1 MHRLI
6 HRYSVDDVLSMG
18 GRYNHDEFEKR
29 ARGFCEQSWSEIQ
42 RKARLNLYPKAAPD
56 RLESQ
61 CFKSAWIHAVLHDGL
76 MVDEVEHHFQS
87 AYKIKG
93 EEVQWTL
100 GAIVYQMRN
109 RRSYSAAHT
118 KGDGCDSNQGWA
130 GPFPFL
136 FAIIALLALVGLVY
150 YAVASKR
157 NTSRLSSLSKKD
169 SSYPYER
176 LSQSERRSPVSAE
189 DTKSY
194 PTTVR
199 ETRAPHGGWGLRSA
213 RSQASFLV

>member
-1 MHRLI
+1 
-6 HRYSVDDVLSMG
+6 MG

-109 RRSYSAAHT
+109 RRGYSAGHT
-118 KGDGCDSNQGWA
+118 MMDDGYDSNLGWA
-130 GPFPFL
+130 GPFPLL
-136 FAIIALLALVGLVY
+136 FAIIAISALVGFIYY
-150 YAVASKR
+150 YAVVSRR
-157 NTSRLSSLSKKD
+157 NGTRLSSLSKKD

-176 LSQSERRSPVSAE
+176 LSQSESRSPISAE

-194 PTTVR
+194 PSKLR

-213 RSQASFLV
+213 RSLASFLV